1 MRQIHKVAVLGAG
14 TMGARIAAHLANA
27 GVPSF
32 LLDMVPGTATGTA
45 RNQVAASGLEA
56 ARKSKPA
63 AFFEPSRAELVT
75 LGNFEDDLER
85 VREVD
90 WIIEAVVEKLE
101 IKRELLKKVEAFR
114 KPGTIITTNTSG
126 LPLGKIAQ
134 GFPEDF
140 RRHWFGTHFFNPP
153 RYMRLL
159 EIIPTPETD
168 RAAMDTVARFA
179 DLHLGKGVVFAKDTP
194 NFIGNRIGTFSVLNL
209 MRLMQEMDL
218 SVEDVDGLTGQA
230 VGWPRSGTFRTIDLV
245 GLDIVGLVAGNMAE
259 SDGGRP
265 PQASLALPDFV
276 HKMLERRWLGDKTGG
291 GFYKK
296 ARGGD
301 DRQEERLALD
311 WKTLEYRPRQKPRFQ
326 ALEMAKNVEDTG
338 ARVRMLLGF
347 EGNAP
352 QKGDKAGQFLWSA
365 LADLW
370 TYSANRIPE
379 ISDSVVEIDRAM
391 RLGFNWELGPFAL
404 WDAAGVKATVERMRK
419 EGRPVAAKVEKLLAA
434 GEQSWYTDDPQT
446 PSGQAYFDLGSA
458 GYKAVEVPAGVWSV
472 AVAKKSN
479 GVVKKNSGAS
489 LVDLG
494 DGVAAIEFHSK
505 MNTLGT
511 DIVQFITQT
520 LKSDGAGGPFEAFV
534 ITNDAANFSVGA
546 NLMLL
551 LMSVQEQE
559 WDDVDLAIRQFQGM
573 TQAIKFSPRPVVIA
587 PFGMTLGGG
596 TEVSLHAAARQPHAE
611 LYMGLVEV
619 GVGLLPGGGGC
630 KEMLLRAVASAAA
643 IRPGGRGESVEM
655 MEAMKQAFETI
666 ATAKVSTSAEA
677 ARGLGFLSD
686 SDGISMNRERVLA
699 DAKARALELLR
710 GGYEPP
716 QPRSDIPAPGENI
729 LAALKMGVHLMRQGD
744 YITDH
749 EVKLGHKI
757 AEVLCGGTVTAGT
770 PVSEQY
776 ILDLEREAFQSLCGE
791 KKTQERIQYTLKT
804 GKTLRN

>member
-311 WKTLEYRPRQKPRFQ
+311 WKTLEYRPRQKPKFP